1 MHLKYWEQGQ
11 GYSKCGIH
19 VVVVVVIVLLPSCAH
34 LFVTP
39 VTCSTAPGLSVHHHL
54 PKFAQVHVHCISD
67 TLHGSLPCHSE
78 GPCLTQW
85 AMPCRATQ
93 DGRVTVESSEKMCST
108 GRGRDKSPQYTCC
121 ENLMNCIKRQKNFVH
136 TYIRRVKELKVVKVP
151 ARFNFLWQN
160 VGNICLKQKYK
171 Q

>member
-39 VTCSTAPGLSVHHHL
+39 VNCSTAPGLSVHHHL

-121 ENLMNCIKRQKNFVH
+121 ENLMNCMKGIHISFHLTQNRWPSSTIHPIKTILH
-136 TYIRRVKELKVVKVP
+136 P
-151 ARFNFLWQN
+151 AQS
-160 VGNICLKQKYK
+160 GCTD
-171 Q
+171 

>member
-1 MHLKYWEQGQ
+1 M
-11 GYSKCGIH
+11 S
-19 VVVVVVIVLLPSCAH
+19 
-34 LFVTP
+34 
-39 VTCSTAPGLSVHHHL
+39 
-54 PKFAQVHVHCISD
+54 
-67 TLHGSLPCHSE
+67 
-78 GPCLTQW
+78 
-85 AMPCRATQ
+85 CRATQ
-93 DGRVTVESSEKMCST
+93 DRWVTVEHS
-108 GRGRDKSPQYTCC
+108 DKTRPPGGGNGKPPQYTCC